1 VCILNHNAAKPY
13 IPESC
18 HPRRPFF
25 GFEPRSSGDY
35 RWLQSFI
42 HEPKNWYTR
51 RILPCARV
59 LPGVQSHRQSHGSRS
74 HPQRPYREHCA
85 LPHAQPRS
93 SSYPPTWVRRRSS
106 VGSDQPERGVGALG
120 CIRGGFRAFASSISS
135 VLLNRKMKYLVLGPA
150 GMGIFALIGT
160 LKAREKE
167 LVDVKEISGSSAGAI
182 LALFLGVGMSVDE
195 ILETSLSMNI
205 PTFVKIR
212 IGSFFNKFG
221 FVDMAPIRKKFVDI
235 CGSDP
240 TFAEIDMKIYIA
252 AFCMNTSET
261 VYFSKD
267 THPDMKVID
276 AVCMSMAVPFI
287 FACGKY
293 NHETYVDGGMKEEYP
308 LTPFFDKKPH
318 EITCIKIKM
327 NRVYQEDIQTPKA
340 FVQTLVRSALSNRVQ
355 YDTPIELMEINI
367 EDTDVF
373 DFNMSYEEK
382 LQLFNRGYT
391 FLSA

>member
-1 VCILNHNAAKPY
+1 VCILNAPQPY
-13 IPESC
+13 FPESRD
-18 HPRRPFF
+18 PRCSFF
-25 GFEPRSSGDY
+25 GSEPRCCSHH
-35 RWLQSFI
+35 RRLQGYIRKQKDRSDG
-42 HEPKNWYTR
+42 
-51 RILPCARV
+51 RV
-59 LPGVQSHRQSHGSRS
+59 LPRPRVLPRLQSDRQGDGSRA
-74 HPQRPYREHCA
+74 HPQRSHRDHCA
-85 LPHAQPRS
+85 LPRAQPRPS
-93 SSYPPTWVRRRSS
+93 SHPSS
-106 VGSDQPERGVGALG
+106 RFRWGSSLGSDQPERGSRSHD
-120 CIRGGFRAFASSISS
+120 CIRGRLRAFASSISS
-135 VLLNRKMKYLVLGPA
+135 ILLSRKMKYLVLGPA
-150 GMGIFALIGT
+150 SMGIYSLIGA
-160 LKAREKE
+160 LKARETE
-167 LVDVKEISGSSAGAI
+167 LADVKEISGSSAGAI
-182 LALFLGVGMSVDE
+182 LALFLGMGMSVDE
-195 ILETSLSMNI
+195 ILETSLSLNI

-221 FVDMAPIRKKFVDI
+221 FVDMGPIRKKLVDI

-240 TFAEIDMKIYIA
+240 TFRELETKIYIS

-293 NHETYVDGGMKEEYP
+293 NGDTYVDGGMKEEYP

-318 EITCIKIKM
+318 EVTCIKIKM
-327 NRVYQEDIQTPKA
+327 NRVYQDDIQTPKQ
-340 FVQTLVRSALSNRVQ
+340 FVETLVRSALSNRVT
-355 YDTPIELMEINI
+355 YNTPIELHEINV

-382 LQLFNRGYT
+382 VQLFNRGYT